1 MKKDAAKAASISSHP
16 LIIDKLTKARDISAT
31 SESFRVLIGQ
41 ITTLLLY
48 EAGASLKL
56 MPRKIATP
64 LQCME
69 GSEIEEALAI
79 VPILRAGIT
88 MSDAASKLFPEAP
101 IVHIGIKLDEST
113 LEAKHYFEGQLNHPG
128 ETTCIV
134 LDPML
139 ATGGTANAACTT
151 LKSWGVKR
159 IIFVGIVG
167 APEGL
172 SSLSKTHPDI
182 EIYLAALDNHLN
194 ENGYIVPGLGDAGD
208 RLFGTL

>member
-1 MKKDAAKAASISSHP
+1 MKNDAAKVTSISSHP
-16 LIIDKLTKARDISAT
+16 LVIDKLTKARDSSAT
-31 SESFRVLIGQ
+31 SESFRVLIYQ
-41 ITTLLLY
+41 ITTMLLY
-48 EAGASLKL
+48 EAGASLNLK
-56 MPRKIATP
+56 PRKIETP

-69 GSEIEEALAI
+69 GFEIEESLAI

-88 MSDAASKLFPEAP
+88 MSDAASKLFPQASV
-101 IVHIGIKLDEST
+101 VHLGLKRDENT
-113 LEAKHYFEGQLNHPG
+113 LEAKIYFEGQLNQPG
-128 ETTCIV
+128 ETTCIL

-151 LKSWGVKR
+151 LKGWGVKR